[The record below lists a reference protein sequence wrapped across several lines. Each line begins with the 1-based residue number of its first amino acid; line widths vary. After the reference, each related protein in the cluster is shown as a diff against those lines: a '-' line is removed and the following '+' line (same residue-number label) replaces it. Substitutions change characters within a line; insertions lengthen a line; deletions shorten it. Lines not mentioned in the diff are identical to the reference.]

1 MPKIE
6 QELIDQV
13 IEPGTERAHRAAR
26 AAISSVP
33 VLGGAISNLHASHRA
48 FLLRLM
54 SGMLMINLF
63 VVGFAGFLLIQS
75 RQLHAERTANSTQ
88 NLARSL
94 EQTITNVFD
103 KTDVALLAV
112 ANEAERQLAMG
123 RFDKVRLD
131 AYISKQK
138 AHIPEL
144 ANMRVTNAKGAVA
157 YGTGLPAGETV
168 NVADRDYFIS
178 VRDTPQD
185 ALFLAR
191 PVFGRFTQTWVI
203 NLSRR
208 VNYPNG
214 TFAGVAFATI
224 PIDYFTT
231 LFSSFDLG
239 TQGAITLCDREMA
252 IIARHPEPKGAGSS
266 IGIRLQSKELRHLMQ
281 LGRSA
286 ATYQTPGTIDNVE
299 RTLSFRTI
307 PRYHLV
313 VFVGRASRDYYSAW
327 MGEASKTAGL
337 VALFFL
343 VTLAASWQIY
353 RNWAR
358 ENEALK
364 ELARHREH
372 LAELVKERT
381 SELEVK
387 NEQLEEAQRIAH
399 VGSWEVDHHTGR
411 LHWSGE
417 IYRIFGIVPSSRE
430 PRYQD
435 FLDVVHPDD
444 RHAVDTAFT
453 ESLRDP
459 ESVYNISFRALRP
472 GGETRY
478 MHAEGETS
486 FNEAGNPLRTVGT
499 AQDVTSLKLLEDQL
513 LQAQK
518 MESVGRLAGGVAHDF
533 NNLLCVILGN
543 VDLAMARVDGT
554 QPLHKNLADI
564 RSAAERSADL
574 TRQLLTFARQQAV
587 APKVLDLNGKI
598 EETLTLL
605 RRLIGED
612 IDLAWLPGK
621 GLWPIRLDPSQLD
634 QLLTNLCV
642 NARDAVPDV
651 GKITIET
658 KNSVFDEAYCTAHAG
673 FVPGEFVLL
682 AISDNGC
689 GMDKNTM
696 DRIFEPF
703 FTTKELGKGTGLGL
717 ATVYGIV
724 KQNNGFINVYSEPG
738 NGTTFKI
745 YLPRF
750 ESQHTIVD
758 TAMAVAPP
766 RGRGEAVLLV
776 EDEPTL
782 LESTGKML
790 EMQGYHVLSA
800 NTPEE
805 AIRLAEEYTG
815 MISLL
820 MTDVVLPGMNGRKL
834 SDKILLI
841 RPTVKTLFMSGY
853 TANVIA
859 HHGVLDE
866 GVHFLQKPF
875 SLIDL
880 AAKVGSVL
888 EQA

>member
-6 QELIDQV
+6 QESIDQV
-13 IEPGTERAHRAAR
+13 IEPGTEKADGAAR
-26 AAISSVP
+26 ASISSVP
-33 VLGGAISNLHASHRA
+33 VLGGALSNIRVSHRT

-54 SGMLMINLF
+54 SGMLVLNLF
-63 VVGFAGFLLIQS
+63 VAGFAGFSLLQS
-75 RQLHAERTANSTQ
+75 RQLHAELTANSTE

-94 EQTITNVFD
+94 EQTIANVFD
-103 KTDVALLAV
+103 KADVALLAI
-112 ANEAERQLAMG
+112 ANEAERQLATG
-123 RFDKVRLD
+123 RIDKARLD
-131 AYISKQK
+131 AYISRQK

-144 ANMRVTNAKGAVA
+144 ANVRVADAEGAVA
-157 YGTGLPAGETV
+157 YGTGLPAGEPV
-168 NVADRDYFIS
+168 YVADRDYFTS

-185 ALFLAR
+185 ALFIAR
-191 PVFGRFTQTWVI
+191 PVFGRFTHTWVM

-208 VNYPNG
+208 VKHPNG
-214 TFAGVAFATI
+214 TFAGIVFATI

-239 TQGAITLCDREMA
+239 AHGVITLCDRDMA

-266 IGIRLQSKELRHLMQ
+266 IGMRVQSKELRHLMQ
-281 LGRSA
+281 MGRTA
-286 ATYQTPGTIDNVE
+286 ATYRAPSTIDNVE
-299 RTLSFRTI
+299 RTFSFRTI

-313 VFVGRASRDYYSAW
+313 VFVGRASRDSYAAW
-327 MGEASKTAGL
+327 MGEVWNAAGIA
-337 VALFFL
+337 ALFFL

-358 ENEALK
+358 EKEAQK

-417 IYRIFGIVPSSRE
+417 IYRIFGIAPSSRE

-444 RHAVDTAFT
+444 RHAVDTAYT
-453 ESLRDP
+453 ESLRDRK
-459 ESVYNISFRALRP
+459 SVYNITFRVLRP

-486 FNEAGNPLRTVGT
+486 FDEAGNPLRTVGT
-499 AQDVTSLKLLEDQL
+499 AQDITAHRLLEDQL
-513 LQAQK
+513 RQAQK

-543 VDLAMARVDGT
+543 VDLAMFEVNGT
-554 QPLHKNLADI
+554 HPLHKHLADI

-587 APKVLDLNGKI
+587 APKVLDLNGKV
-598 EETLTLL
+598 EVTLTLL

-642 NARDAVPDV
+642 NARDAIPDV

-658 KNSVFDEAYCTAHAG
+658 SNSVFDEAYCTAHRG

-750 ESQHTIVD
+750 ESQHTMVD
-758 TAMAVAPP
+758 TAMAAAPP
-766 RGRGEAVLLV
+766 RGRGEALLLV

-805 AIRLAEEYTG
+805 AIRLAKEYTG
-815 MISLL
+815 TISLL
-820 MTDVVLPGMNGRKL
+820 MTDVVMPGMNGREL

-841 RPTVKTLFMSGY
+841 RPEMKTLFMSGY

-866 GVHFLQKPF
+866 GVHFIQKPF
-875 SLIDL
+875 SLKDL